1 MRCLPPGDGPLLK
14 TDELSS
20 LAWRRNFRN
29 VDRNLG
35 RADANTEAVDY
46 TADDEHGDVLRGAD
60 DDASNDPNDGSDLDC
75 DLAWKV
81 RTRVRVER
89 YVPIYS
95 WRLRPRRSDR

>member
-1 MRCLPPGDGPLLK
+1 MIMILGYVSNRWKTGMICYLPPGDGPLLK

-20 LAWRRNFRN
+20 FAWRRNLRN

-46 TADDEHGDVLRGAD
+46 TTNDEHGDVLRGTD
-60 DDASNDPNDGSDLDC
+60 DDASDDPNDGSNLDC

-81 RTRVRVER
+81 RPYVRVE
-89 YVPIYS
+89 
-95 WRLRPRRSDR
+95 